1 MIRSE
6 GGTSYLALNELVAR
20 YAGRSR
26 AELGITD
33 EITDEQ
39 AKALYR
45 RWNTALAARLDYALE
60 FQGRR
65 PGWDAVADAWLSL
78 EHDEPTLRAL
88 LDQCSDRGGV
98 RASVDYEAYIMA
110 AAAGLIDLDDT
121 FQRGARTG
129 QAYVAEVRA
138 RGAIAPAKIA

>member
-20 YAGRSR
+20 SAGRPG
-26 AELGITD
+26 AELGTAD

-39 AKALYR
+39 AVALYR

-60 FQGRR
+60 FQGGR
-65 PGWDAVADAWLSL
+65 PGWDAMADAWLGL

-88 LDQCSDRGGV
+88 LDRCADRGGV
-98 RASVDYEAYIMA
+98 RASADYEAYIMA

-129 QAYVAEVRA
+129 QTYLTEVRA
-138 RGAIAPAKIA
+138 LGAIAPAKIA